1 MRFVMKQKIF
11 SLRDSFE
18 IFNEHDELAYVAKGG
33 FFSIRKGLTLK
44 DHTEAEVA
52 KIKQKLLAWKPTFY
66 ITLQDG
72 QRCMIKKC
80 FFPLFKSRFLLKLP
94 NAEVVIDGD
103 FFAHEYRFVVGN
115 EEIACVSKRWFS
127 FGDTY
132 GVDIK
137 YPEDIELIL
146 SCVAV
151 IDMVMHDDS
160 GSISSD

>member
-18 IFNEHDELAYVAKGG
+18 IFNENDELAYVAKGG

-44 DHTEAEVA
+44 DHTEHEVA
-52 KIKQKLLAWKPTFY
+52 KIKQKLIAWKPTFF
-66 ITLQDG
+66 ITLNSG
-72 QRCMIKKC
+72 QRCKIKKC
-80 FFPLFKSRFLLKLP
+80 FFPLFTSRFLVSLP
-94 NAEVVIDGD
+94 NADVMIDGD
-103 FFAHEYRFVVGN
+103 FFAHEYRFTVGG

-137 YPEDIELIL
+137 YPEDVELIL